1 MSSLYKGVKGEVR
14 DEKRNIGKIDDQ
26 VDQGVS
32 REDGADRQEC
42 GDQEHQYTGGNGKQ
56 GNGLERR
63 DVQNRLC
70 RERKISRMLYQR
82 DAIRARRVCIRR
94 RRWAGMKKEYNV
106 RVEDNGSVYLLVLN
120 KGTEQRL
127 VIGAFVSL
135 GQAWEQIEWM
145 YRIETQEFTVGE
157 KKIPVTDWVEGMKK
171 AGYLD

>member
-1 MSSLYKGVKGEVR
+1 
-14 DEKRNIGKIDDQ
+14 
-26 VDQGVS
+26 
-32 REDGADRQEC
+32 
-42 GDQEHQYTGGNGKQ
+42 
-56 GNGLERR
+56 
-63 DVQNRLC
+63 
-70 RERKISRMLYQR
+70 
-82 DAIRARRVCIRR
+82 
-94 RRWAGMKKEYNV
+94 MKKEYNV
-106 RVEDNGSVYLLVLN
+106 RVEDNGSTYLLVLN